1 MTRTPRSR
9 KKKPAPADVGLVP
22 NVVAEVAAEAAS
34 TTLSLLPEAVSTAPA
49 TAIAAGEL
57 VESAADLAES
67 TTVAAAENAAAPVPA
82 ATEARSSMRVEFTDE
97 RPHLGQRLRAAR
109 EVRSWSREDVA
120 HRLHVP
126 TSVVADIEAERFERL
141 GAPIYLRGYLS
152 KYAALVELPQII
164 VLRAL
169 EGLCEPVLKAST
181 DAPPAAPTW
190 ERYRVAVIG
199 GVITLAV
206 AIPMLTLVANRGI
219 HAPVP
224 QVRSLDESEMSEP
237 VTLAPVPLASP
248 SVESSAVAQAATAS
262 LPDAPVTAPAE
273 STPGADSA
281 GVDEVES
288 SVEAPENPALM
299 ASMAGFST
307 PATPG
312 AHVLEAYFREDSWI
326 EIFAVDGRAIEQNLV
341 RAGQT
346 RRYESTGAV
355 SVKVG
360 NVSGVDLRA
369 DGNPIDLAVHARAN
383 VARLRLFEPAS
394 VPTP

>member
-1 MTRTPRSR
+1 MTRAPRSR
-9 KKKPAPADVGLVP
+9 KKKPVPTDVGVEP
-22 NVVAEVAAEAAS
+22 GAIAM
-34 TTLSLLPEAVSTAPA
+34 AVSESASATLPLLLEDAATAPVA
-49 TAIAAGEL
+49 VIAAGEL

-67 TTVAAAENAAAPVPA
+67 TSVAAAENAAAPAPA

-169 EGLCEPVLKAST
+169 EGLCEPVLKAAT

-262 LPDAPVTAPAE
+262 LPDAPITAPAE

>member
-1 MTRTPRSR
+1 M
-9 KKKPAPADVGLVP
+9 AP
-22 NVVAEVAAEAAS
+22 E
-34 TTLSLLPEAVSTAPA
+34 
-49 TAIAAGEL
+49 
-57 VESAADLAES
+57 LAES
-67 TTVAAAENAAAPVPA
+67 APVAVAEAVAEPTAATGPVAA
-82 ATEARSSMRVEFTDE
+82 EARSSMRVEFTDE

-181 DAPPAAPTW
+181 DAPPTAATW

-219 HAPVP
+219 NAPVP

-237 VTLAPVPLASP
+237 VTLAPEPLVSS
-248 SVESSAVAQAATAS
+248 SVDPPVATQAAAAT
-262 LPDAPVTAPAE
+262 LPDAPITTPAVPA
-273 STPGADSA
+273 PGADSA
-281 GVDEVES
+281 GVGESGAVVEV
-288 SVEAPENPALM
+288 PEEPALM

-326 EIFAVDGRAIEQNLV
+326 EIFAVDGRAIEQNLI

-369 DGNPIDLAVHARAN
+369 DGNSIDLAVHARAN

>member
-1 MTRTPRSR
+1 MTRAPRSR
-9 KKKPAPADVGLVP
+9 KKKPVPAEAGLEPNVVVEVASEAASATLPLLPEAASTAPAAE
-22 NVVAEVAAEAAS
+22 VVAEVSVELA
-34 TTLSLLPEAVSTAPA
+34 PEP
-49 TAIAAGEL
+49 
-57 VESAADLAES
+57 AES
-67 TTVAAAENAAAPVPA
+67 TPVAAVEAAPEPA
-82 ATEARSSMRVEFTDE
+82 SVASEARSSMRVEFTDE
-97 RPHLGQRLRAAR
+97 RPQLGQRLRAAR

-141 GAPIYLRGYLS
+141 GAPIYLRGYLN

-219 HAPVP
+219 NAPVP

-237 VTLAPVPLASP
+237 VTLAPEPLVSP
-248 SVESSAVAQAATAS
+248 SADQPVAAQSTAATI
-262 LPDAPVTAPAE
+262 PDAPMTTAAVPA
-273 STPGADSA
+273 PGADSA
-281 GVDEVES
+281 GVGEADS

-299 ASMAGFST
+299 ASMTGLSA

-369 DGNPIDLAVHARAN
+369 DGNLIDLAVHARAN